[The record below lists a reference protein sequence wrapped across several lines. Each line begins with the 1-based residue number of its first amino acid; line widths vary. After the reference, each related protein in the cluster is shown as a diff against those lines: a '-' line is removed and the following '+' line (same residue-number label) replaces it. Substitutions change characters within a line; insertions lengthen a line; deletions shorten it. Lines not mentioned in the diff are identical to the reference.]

1 MFKKPLGFLKGNQ
14 ANKVMKAEDKVINPE
29 DKVINPEDNVIN
41 PEDYVINPED
51 YLNKH
56 RPDEDKN
63 SLFVKPFSEGKK
75 GKYFYVKPSIELNL
89 LSHHFDVRFRI
100 IENLNLLFVTIA
112 TAGAITAATGF
123 TVATA
128 GVGAA
133 PILLFVAFLPTI
145 GRCAQLF
152 PSQWYKTSELQYICS
167 ACLSM
172 VTNMQDDLIKL
183 KKFYR
188 IVENIRT
195 DKDDEIKNILNGS
208 YHSFNEYEQ
217 PNGLY
222 IPVEKNL
229 YKFLFLLLNAIDFNT
244 PNGKMTELQETFFI
258 GLFNYCDFEKPRYTI
273 IFEEGVAKSSELT
286 TEEKDSRR
294 NGKFMFRYTHL
305 FCKFNSN
312 PNNLNDNEGFKE
324 SNISNSLYNTNNQ
337 ARICNNYNDVIVR
350 MLHEKFFNAKNVFDI
365 ILAKEKS
372 RVKFSAE
379 NEIALN
385 LELEINKTIANN
397 DNNNNNLDN
406 QKNNNNNIE
415 QTYPLIFKISKFL
428 NKYSSKQNFNPI
440 KKRINTFV
448 SGIIDSPTQKYREML
463 REYVIMT
470 GNWSMIISKYSIQY
484 NEFILLAGDK
494 IYKTKLTDIDKETAK
509 YEGEFDKNMQEIRT
523 KDVVIDEINKPENAV
538 PIDTVTVTNNSNI
551 NNGGRPRT
559 KRLYKRKKQNN
570 KTKNIPKTTKN
581 RTKSRK

>member
-1 MFKKPLGFLKGNQ
+1 MLNNNFLKP
-14 ANKVMKAEDKVINPE
+14 ANLFKPKTAEEVKKQEEDAIKKAQEAQ
-29 DKVINPEDNVIN
+29 
-41 PEDYVINPED
+41 D
-51 YLNKH
+51 YLNIH

-63 SLFVKPFSEGKK
+63 SLSVQPFIK
-75 GKYFYVKPSIELNL
+75 GKTGYFYVKPSKELNF

-195 DKDDEIKNILNGS
+195 DKDDKIKNILNGS

-312 PNNLNDNEGFKE
+312 PNNPDDNEGFKE

-350 MLHEKFFNAKNVFDI
+350 MLHEKFFNAKNVLEI
-365 ILAKEKS
+365 ILNK
-372 RVKFSAE
+372 E
-379 NEIALN
+379 NEKVN
-385 LELEINKTIANN
+385 P
-397 DNNNNNLDN
+397 NNL
-406 QKNNNNNIE
+406 
-415 QTYPLIFKISKFL
+415 LISKINNFL
-428 NKYSSKQNFNPI
+428 GINNSNSSNSSNSSKQNFDPIKKRFNFNPI
-440 KKRINTFV
+440 KKRFNTFV

-484 NEFILLAGDK
+484 NEFILLVGDET
-494 IYKTKLTDIDKETAK
+494 YKAKLMDIDKETAK
-509 YEGEFDKNMQEIRT
+509 YEGPLKIDVNEAQKNN
-523 KDVVIDEINKPENAV
+523 VVELDEIIV
-538 PIDTVTVTNNSNI
+538 PINTVTNNNDSNSKD
-551 NNGGRPRT
+551 GGRPRT
-559 KRLYKRKKQNN
+559 KRLYKRKKQKN
-570 KTKNIPKTTKN
+570 KTTKQKNIPKTTKN